1 MTNAGVQSKGQIVSR
16 AAWAG
21 IGHAAA
27 AAQRASCLLHRQH
40 CPSLSGGQAM
50 GLFAGGGVWMR
61 FAAVT
66 VTYGALARRA
76 SAVHTPLAVG
86 LGYCCAVHALVTTL
100 VVADVAPWL
109 IGKNPADGQVP
120 IWSWLVW
127 GPFHLT
133 NRFFVGVAK
142 LNHSRAN
149 NLDVATEVWPGWYL
163 GGWYSYELGIHFSAV
178 VDLCCELPERA
189 ETDKYMCCANWD
201 GMLHG
206 EDIAQAAPFL
216 AKAAKEVRKRSVLA
230 IYT

>member
-1 MTNAGVQSKGQIVSR
+1 
-16 AAWAG
+16 
-21 IGHAAA
+21 
-27 AAQRASCLLHRQH
+27 
-40 CPSLSGGQAM
+40 M

-149 NLDVATEVWPGWYL
+149 NLAVATEVWPGWYL
-163 GGWYSYELGIHFSAV
+163 GGLPRAALAAGAVCLSWSAGGYARPHIAAAV
-178 VDLCCELPERA
+178 RTCVSGGRER
-189 ETDKYMCCANWD
+189 KYN
-201 GMLHG
+201 
-206 EDIAQAAPFL
+206 
-216 AKAAKEVRKRSVLA
+216 
-230 IYT
+230 